1 MKKSVS
7 IINSLLLLFLSA
19 KAQSIKETQNS
30 AIFRII
36 YRAEQ
41 QAIKNGDPF
50 VITDTM
56 ALDIENSYSV
66 YYDWRLRTIDS
77 TDNSNFLK
85 MKRLRFSTDK
95 QELERRLELNMKVDE
110 TIGGRKAETAYIF
123 KERLSNEVITLGRD
137 NDLKYKYKVAESI
150 VLDWEI
156 LADTATILNYHCM
169 KAVTQFRGRR
179 YYAWF
184 TIDIPINDGPWK
196 FHGLPGMIMKIEDSD
211 NVFCMTAIGLEK
223 IDSPILKVNDILNN
237 TFETIDYKLFN
248 KLKQNKYQK
257 IGYGFYESSNSI
269 IFFYNINNPIT
280 YPEMEIGE

>member
-19 KAQSIKETQNS
+19 KAQSIKETQNY

-184 TIDIPINDGPWK
+184 TIDIPINDGPSK

-257 IGYGFYESSNSI
+257 VGYGFYESSNSI